1 MQWIDYIEY
10 MIWEFKYGSFFSI
23 QFWNFEKDE
32 RSLHIEKRGSVSRPR
47 FFFYLLSLSAVWL
60 TVVQQSWW
68 LCAGDPEEA
77 EQEAPQCRRPGP
89 ARLINSIH
97 CSQAVWQVLRAEP
110 PAPLPQNHHHLLTL
124 QPKSC
129 QFYWDSCA
137 PPTPPHSLPHFI
149 PASSWEPSDR
159 GSGLLWLKLNACG

>member
-10 MIWEFKYGSFFSI
+10 MIWEFKYGSFFSV

-47 FFFYLLSLSAVWL
+47 FFFLFCSLSSVWSTAVP
-60 TVVQQSWW
+60 QSWW

-77 EQEAPQCRRPGP
+77 EQEARQCRRPGP

-110 PAPLPQNHHHLLTL
+110 PGLPPTSPPSSLNPASFIGTPAHPLPL
-124 QPKSC
+124 
-129 QFYWDSCA
+129 
-137 PPTPPHSLPHFI
+137 PTPSLT
-149 PASSWEPSDR
+149 SSLLPP
-159 GSGLLWLKLNACG
+159 GSRRSEAQVSSGSN